1 MEKINILGINL
12 AKAGK
17 TEILKTIGAFLIDG
31 KKHYL
36 VTPNPEML
44 LLAEKDEEFFHILN
58 KADIAI
64 PDGTGLKFAALAMG
78 KNLKITA
85 GSDLTGEIFEL
96 ARKMKMKVAVM
107 NWEKSLSR
115 KEDIAGALK
124 KKYPGLSFEVLAVSR
139 TVKSAPTTNAE
150 IIFCDQ
156 GATFQEKFIYHNLI
170 KWPNARLA
178 IGVGGAFD
186 FLTGKIKRAP
196 GFMRAA
202 GLEWVWRLLRE
213 PKKRYKRIINAVI
226 VFPAKFIAWRFF
238 KDK

>member
-17 TEILKTIGAFLIDG
+17 KEILKTIGAFLTDG

-36 VTPNPEML
+36 VTPNPEIL

-64 PDGTGLKFAALAMG
+64 PDGIGLKFAALAMG
-78 KNLKITA
+78 ENLKITA
-85 GSDLTGEIFEL
+85 GSDLTGNILEL
-96 ARKMKMKVAVM
+96 ARKMKIKVAIM

-115 KEDIAGALK
+115 KESIAGALK
-124 KKYPGLSFEVLAVSR
+124 KKYPGLIFEVLAVSR
-139 TVKSAPTTNAE
+139 AAKGAPTTDAE
-150 IIFCDQ
+150 IIFCNQ
-156 GATFQEKFIYHNLI
+156 GAPFQEKFIYHGLV

-196 GFMRAA
+196 DFMRAA
-202 GLEWVWRLLRE
+202 GLEWVWRLARE
-213 PKKRYKRIINAVI
+213 PKRYKRIFNAVM
-226 VFPAKFIAWRFF
+226 VFPAKFIAWRFI
-238 KDK
+238 K